1 MLNFRKPNGS
11 FITFGGPNKT
21 MLAKGAKITY
31 YNISAKTNEFRLKF
45 TNVLLGDVRL
55 NIT

>member
-11 FITFGGPNKT
+11 FITFGGPNNT